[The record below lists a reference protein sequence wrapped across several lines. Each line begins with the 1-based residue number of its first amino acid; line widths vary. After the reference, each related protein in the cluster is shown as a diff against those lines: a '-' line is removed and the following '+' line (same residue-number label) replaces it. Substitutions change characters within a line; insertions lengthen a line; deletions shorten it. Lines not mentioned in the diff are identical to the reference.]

1 MPLYEPVAEFCR
13 ELLVTFSKQFTA
25 CSEIRKKPF
34 APIKVIGAK
43 GEIPVKAVIM
53 GMVSLVSDI
62 FRAL

>member
-1 MPLYEPVAEFCR
+1 MPLYEPVAEFSP
-13 ELLVTFSKQFTA
+13 ELLVTFSKSFTA
-25 CSEIRKKPF
+25 CSEIRKKPS
-34 APIKVIGAK
+34 APIKVIRAK